1 MVMGMCLLDSFRA
14 TVVARLHVPVTMLM
28 VLVLLGGRSV
38 ISFLSVTRA
47 ISWFL
52 ALSVHQ
58 LLLIIYNLH

>member
-47 ISWFL
+47 IS
-52 ALSVHQ
+52 
-58 LLLIIYNLH
+58 